1 MISKLAELW
10 VRLFKLG
17 IVSREQLTTDHLE
30 GLLNRHKSIA
40 LDLYNG
46 LDGLPEDEVNK
57 IQERALSWFRVQNG
71 VLKNSR
77 AHRFDTFDRLSFSVI
92 AENYS
97 SHQEVRVHD
106 VGASD
111 GRASC
116 VLYDLLN
123 HRFAERLHFMATD
136 STPCLSVLKQARG
149 QSRVIVDDQ
158 QNVLQVIMPPF
169 VLIVIRRPTS
179 KRQYFLN
186 PMIHL
191 VMFFY
196 ARPVLRSYRS
206 GSPKV
211 QQTRLEL
218 LCPQCRSLIR
228 QRQNFRFGA
237 YDVLSG
243 PTERFEV
250 VRAMNVLNRSYFSEI
265 QLTKALEHIFE
276 SLPESGLF
284 ITGSNDG
291 QETVVNGGIYKKTGN
306 RLEKIE
312 TSGAG
317 SPLDAL
323 ISNLR
328 VTGDLKPSQI
338 RFDL

>member
-1 MISKLAELW
+1 MISKLAELS

-17 IVSREQLTTDHLE
+17 IVSREQLTADHLE
-30 GLLNRHKSIA
+30 GLLNSHKFIA

-46 LDGLPEDEVNK
+46 LDGLPEDEVDK

-77 AHRFDTFDRLSFSVI
+77 AHRFDSFDHLSFSVI
-92 AENYS
+92 AEKCS
-97 SHQEVRVHD
+97 SHREVRVHD
-106 VGASD
+106 IGASD

-116 VLYDLLN
+116 VLYHLLN
-123 HRFAERLHFMATD
+123 QRFAERLHFMATD
-136 STPCLSVLKQARG
+136 STPYLSVLKRARG
-149 QSRVIVDDQ
+149 RSRLIVDDQ

-179 KRQYFLN
+179 KRQYYLN

-191 VMFFY
+191 AMFFY
-196 ARPVLRSYRS
+196 ARPVLKDYKS
-206 GSPKV
+206 GSPNV

-228 QRQNFRFGA
+228 QRRNFRFST

-243 PTERFEV
+243 PTEHFDV
-250 VRAMNVLNRSYFSEI
+250 IRAMNLLNRSYFSEV
-265 QLTKALEHIFE
+265 QLTKALENIFE
-276 SLPESGLF
+276 SLTESGLF

-291 QETVVNGGIYKKTGN
+291 QETAVNGGIYKKAGN
-306 RLEKIE
+306 RLERIE

-317 SPLDAL
+317 SQLNAL

-328 VTGDLKPSQI
+328 VAHDLKPSQI